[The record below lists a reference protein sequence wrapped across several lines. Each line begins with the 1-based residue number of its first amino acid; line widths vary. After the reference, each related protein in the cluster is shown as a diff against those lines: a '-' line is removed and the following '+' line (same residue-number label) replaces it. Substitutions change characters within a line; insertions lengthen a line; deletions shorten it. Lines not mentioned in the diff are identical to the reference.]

1 MRSLIAGAL
10 CALALVAAHIPGAPA
25 FAHEGHD
32 HGTPPAASGT
42 GLAARGEA
50 ASALYEL
57 VAIAKGEELLVFLDR
72 FATNS
77 PVEGA
82 TLEAETPSGPLK
94 ASAEAGAPYRLTAP
108 FVAKPGRYDVIF
120 TVTEGAN
127 ADVLP
132 LTLTV
137 PSPTTPPAAAPGG
150 MAAGLPFAAAGLMA
164 GLLLGAAFLR
174 RRRPTPLAALA
185 VLLLLAPPSFA
196 HEGHD
201 HGEAP
206 TAAQPTDERAQR
218 LSDGSVFA
226 PKPVQRIFAV
236 RTIVSEAAR
245 HTRSIE
251 LPGRIIP
258 DPNASGFVQS
268 AVGGRL
274 SAPEG
279 GFQGSARP

>member
-32 HGTPPAASGT
+32 HATPPAASGT
-42 GLAARGEA
+42 GFAARGEA

-150 MAAGLPFAAAGLMA
+150 LAAGPSLCSGRADGGIVAWRCIPSS
-164 GLLLGAAFLR
+164 
-174 RRRPTPLAALA
+174 
-185 VLLLLAPPSFA
+185 PP
-196 HEGHD
+196 
-201 HGEAP
+201 
-206 TAAQPTDERAQR
+206 
-218 LSDGSVFA
+218 
-226 PKPVQRIFAV
+226 
-236 RTIVSEAAR
+236 
-245 HTRSIE
+245 
-251 LPGRIIP
+251 
-258 DPNASGFVQS
+258 PNAVSG
-268 AVGGRL
+268 VGG
-274 SAPEG
+274 SASPRT
-279 GFQGSARP
+279 SVLRA